1 MPTSLDRVT
10 GMRLRELREM
20 RGYTQR
26 ELAFALD
33 VAPSLIRH
41 WEKGHKLIA
50 ARIDQAAKA
59 LEVRQRRCWSRRARR
74 SGWALGLCLRVVA

>member
-41 WEKGHKLIA
+41 WEKGHKLTA
-50 ARIDQAAKA
+50 ARIDQVAKA
-59 LEVRQRRCWSRRARR
+59 LEVRPAALLEPPGTAVRLRR
-74 SGWALGLCLRVVA
+74 SRYA

>member
-33 VAPSLIRH
+33 VTSTMIRH
-41 WEKGHKLIA
+41 WEKGHKLTS
-50 ARIDQAAKA
+50 ARIDQVAKA
-59 LEVRQRRCWSRRARR
+59 LEVRPAALLEPPGSVVSQFDSGKEKARR
-74 SGWALGLCLRVVA
+74 